1 MTYHA
6 LRTRLGA
13 AFLAGCMA
21 APVAVS
27 AAPIL
32 DPANDFIASFT
43 GAHSGDIDVI
53 STYAIYDG
61 TAFHIG
67 GTMNG
72 AIGTLPTS
80 LYVFGFNR
88 GTGTA
93 GFAAIGVGNVLFDAV
108 ITMTGAGVLGG
119 RLLPEAAAIN
129 VATMTKTITGSSFQI
144 DIPAIL
150 LPARGLTPDHY
161 GINLWPRDTSQVG
174 AAAVSDF
181 APDNATF
188 IASAPEPLSIGLFAS
203 GLVCLMAAVRRRS
216 V

>member
-1 MTYHA
+1 MTNHA

-13 AFLAGCMA
+13 VFLAGCLA
-21 APVAVS
+21 APSAVN
-27 AAPIL
+27 AALIL

-43 GAHSGDIDVI
+43 GTHSGDIDVI

-67 GTMNG
+67 GTMNA

-80 LYVFGFNR
+80 LYVFCFNL

-93 GFAAIGVGNVLFDAV
+93 GFASIGLNNVLFDAV
-108 ITMTGAGVLGG
+108 ITMTGTGVLGG

-129 VATMTKTITGSSFQI
+129 AATITRTITGSSFQI
-144 DIPAIL
+144 DIPALL
-150 LPARGLTPDHY
+150 LPTRGFTPDQY
-161 GINLWPRDTSQVG
+161 GINLWPRDTSQTGV
-174 AAAVSDF
+174 AAVSDF